1 MMASSETDQL
11 INKNPVINL
20 VSYGTD
26 GLMQVRG
33 GREREDEGKRS
44 RDTCTHVMYIII
56 HVHCLYCSLFL

>member
-26 GLMQVRG
+26 GLMQVGR
-33 GREREDEGKRS
+33 GRERENEVKKK
-44 RDTCTHVMYIII
+44 
-56 HVHCLYCSLFL
+56 

>member
-33 GREREDEGKRS
+33 GREREDEVKKK
-44 RDTCTHVMYIII
+44 
-56 HVHCLYCSLFL
+56 